1 MLIRAASLYKRSFTG
16 LSPQSWLLSLIMLIN
31 RSGTMVVP
39 FMTLYLTGKD
49 MQRSLSEAGAVM
61 GLFGLGAMVGA
72 YFGGKLS
79 DKGGFF
85 KVQLFT
91 LVAGGIMFMILGQIR
106 SFPLICLF
114 TFLLSTVN
122 EAFRPA
128 NSSAVAYYSTEA
140 NRTRSYSL
148 NRLAINLGWAVGASI
163 GGIIATYNYSL
174 LFWIDGA
181 TNLLA
186 AGLLLVFLRPKTNA
200 VPRESIEQP
209 TLGGSAYKDK
219 TYLSFILLSTV
230 FAMAFF
236 QLFTTVPKYFRD
248 NLKLSEAYIGYIMA
262 FNGLIIVLFEMVLV
276 FVLERRDR
284 ILIYISTG
292 VVLCGLAYL
301 SLLLPLKAQA
311 ATFVMILLMTAGEI
325 IAMPF
330 MNSYW
335 TRRSSSNNRGQYAAL
350 YTIAWGAGQ
359 TLGPFLCAMLADR
372 QGFPIMFFVLGL
384 TLFAAAIGYSR
395 LSMQKT
401 PPLPEKK
408 ATEL

>member
-16 LSPQSWLLSLIMLIN
+16 LSPQSWLLALIMLIN

-49 MQRSLSEAGAVM
+49 MQRSLSEAGLVM
-61 GLFGLGAMVGA
+61 GLFGLGSMIGA

-85 KVQLFT
+85 RVQLVT
-91 LVAGGIMFMILGQIR
+91 LLAGGVMFMILGQIR

-128 NSSAVAYYSTEA
+128 NSSAVAFYSNSA

-148 NRLAINLGWAVGASI
+148 NRLAINLGWAVGASV
-163 GGIIATYNYSL
+163 GGIIASFNYSL

-186 AGLLLVFLRPKTNA
+186 AVLLLIFLRPGKRITANEK
-200 VPRESIEQP
+200 PEDSGS
-209 TLGGSAYKDK
+209 GGSAYKDK
-219 TYLSFILLSTV
+219 AYLSFIVLSTV

-248 NLKLSEAYIGYIMA
+248 NLHLSEQYIGYIMA
-262 FNGLIIVLFEMVLV
+262 FNGLIIVVFEMVLV
-276 FVLERRDR
+276 YLLERRDR
-284 ILIYISTG
+284 LLLYISAG
-292 VVLCGLAYL
+292 VVLCGLGYL
-301 SLLLPLKAQA
+301 SLILPLPAKWG
-311 ATFVMILLMTAGEI
+311 TTLMIVLMTAGEI

-330 MNSYW
+330 MSAYW
-335 TRRSSSNNRGQYAAL
+335 TRRASVNNRGQYAAL
-350 YTIAWGAGQ
+350 YTISWGAGQ
-359 TLGPFLCAMLADR
+359 TLGPFLCAMLADAY
-372 QGFPIMFFVLGL
+372 GFTLMCLLVGL
-384 TLFAAAIGYSR
+384 ALFAAAFGYSR
-395 LSMQKT
+395 LGGGQITVSAEKT
-401 PPLPEKK
+401 GQ
-408 ATEL
+408 

>member
-16 LSPQSWLLSLIMLIN
+16 LSPQSWLLALIMLIN

-49 MQRSLSEAGAVM
+49 MQRSLSEAGLVM
-61 GLFGLGAMVGA
+61 GLFGLGSMIGA

-85 KVQLFT
+85 RVQLVT
-91 LVAGGIMFMILGQIR
+91 LLAGGVMFMILGQIR

-128 NSSAVAYYSTEA
+128 NSSAVAFYSNSA

-148 NRLAINLGWAVGASI
+148 NRLAINLGWAVGASV
-163 GGIIATYNYSL
+163 GGIIASFNYSL

-186 AGLLLVFLRPKTNA
+186 AVLLLIFLRPGKRITANEK
-200 VPRESIEQP
+200 PEDSGS
-209 TLGGSAYKDK
+209 GGSAYKDK
-219 TYLSFILLSTV
+219 AYLSFIVLSTV

-248 NLKLSEAYIGYIMA
+248 NLHLSEQYIGYIMA
-262 FNGLIIVLFEMVLV
+262 FNGLIIVVFEMVLV
-276 FVLERRDR
+276 YLLERRDR
-284 ILIYISTG
+284 LLLYISAG
-292 VVLCGLAYL
+292 VVLCGLGYL
-301 SLLLPLKAQA
+301 SLILPLPAKWG
-311 ATFVMILLMTAGEI
+311 TTLMIVLMTAGEI

-330 MNSYW
+330 MSAYW
-335 TRRSSSNNRGQYAAL
+335 TRRASVNNRGQYAAL
-350 YTIAWGAGQ
+350 YTISWGAGQ
-359 TLGPFLCAMLADR
+359 TLGPFLCAMLADAY
-372 QGFPIMFFVLGL
+372 GFTLMFLLVGL
-384 TLFAAAIGYSR
+384 ALFAAAFGYSR
-395 LSMQKT
+395 LGGGKITVSAEKT
-401 PPLPEKK
+401 GQ
-408 ATEL
+408 

>member
-16 LSPQSWLLSLIMLIN
+16 LSPQSWLLALIMLIN

-49 MQRSLSEAGAVM
+49 MQRSLSEAGLVM
-61 GLFGLGAMVGA
+61 GLFGLGSMIGA
-72 YFGGKLS
+72 SFGGKLS

-85 KVQLFT
+85 RVQLVT
-91 LVAGGIMFMILGQIR
+91 LLAGGVMFMILGQIR

-128 NSSAVAYYSTEA
+128 NSSAVAFYSNSA

-148 NRLAINLGWAVGASI
+148 NRLAINLGWAVGASV
-163 GGIIATYNYSL
+163 GGIIASFNYSL

-186 AGLLLVFLRPKTNA
+186 AVLLLIFLRPGKRITANEK
-200 VPRESIEQP
+200 PEDSGS
-209 TLGGSAYKDK
+209 GGSAYKDK
-219 TYLSFILLSTV
+219 AYLSFIVLSTV

-248 NLKLSEAYIGYIMA
+248 NLHLSEQYIGYIMA
-262 FNGLIIVLFEMVLV
+262 FNGLIIVVFEMVLV
-276 FVLERRDR
+276 YLLERRDR
-284 ILIYISTG
+284 LLLYISAG
-292 VVLCGLAYL
+292 VVLCGLGYL
-301 SLLLPLKAQA
+301 SLILPLPAKWG
-311 ATFVMILLMTAGEI
+311 TTLMIVLMTAGEI

-330 MNSYW
+330 MSAYW
-335 TRRSSSNNRGQYAAL
+335 TRRASVNNRGQYAAL
-350 YTIAWGAGQ
+350 YTISWGAGQ
-359 TLGPFLCAMLADR
+359 TLGPFLCAMLADAY
-372 QGFPIMFFVLGL
+372 GFTLMFLLVGL
-384 TLFAAAIGYSR
+384 ALFAAAFGYSR
-395 LSMQKT
+395 LGGGKITVSAEKT
-401 PPLPEKK
+401 GQ
-408 ATEL
+408 

>member
-1 MLIRAASLYKRSFTG
+1 MLIRTASLYRRSFTG

-49 MQRSLSEAGAVM
+49 MHRTLSEAGFVM

-85 KVQLFT
+85 KVQLVT

-128 NSSAVAYYSTEA
+128 NSSAVAFYSNSA

-148 NRLAINLGWAVGASI
+148 NRLAINLGWAVGASV
-163 GGIIATYNYSL
+163 GGIIASFNYSL

-186 AGLLLVFLRPKTNA
+186 AVLLLVFLRPAKRMPANET
-200 VPRESIEQP
+200 PEEQGC
-209 TLGGSAYKDK
+209 GGSAYKDK
-219 TYLSFILLSTV
+219 AYLSFIVLSTV

-248 NLKLSEAYIGYIMA
+248 NLQLSEQYIGYIMA

-276 FVLERRDR
+276 YLLERRDR
-284 ILIYISTG
+284 LLLYISAG
-292 VVLCGLAYL
+292 VVLCGLGYL
-301 SLLLPLKAQA
+301 SLILPLPAKWG
-311 ATFVMILLMTAGEI
+311 TILMIVLMTAGEI
-325 IAMPF
+325 LAMPF
-330 MNSYW
+330 MSAYW
-335 TRRSSSNNRGQYAAL
+335 TRRASVNNRGQYAAL
-350 YTIAWGAGQ
+350 YTISWGAGQ
-359 TLGPFLCAMLADR
+359 TLGPFLCAMLADAY
-372 QGFPIMFFVLGL
+372 GFTLMFLVVGL
-384 TLFAAAIGYSR
+384 ALFASAFGYSR
-395 LSMQKT
+395 LGGGKNEVAAEKT
-401 PPLPEKK
+401 G
-408 ATEL
+408 A

>member
-49 MQRSLSEAGAVM
+49 MQRSLSEAGLVM
-61 GLFGLGAMVGA
+61 GLFGLGSMIGA

-85 KVQLFT
+85 RVQLVT
-91 LVAGGIMFMILGQIR
+91 LLAGGVMFMILGQIR

-128 NSSAVAYYSTEA
+128 NSSAVAFYSNSA

-148 NRLAINLGWAVGASI
+148 NRLAINLGWAVGASV
-163 GGIIATYNYSL
+163 GGIIASFNYSL

-186 AGLLLVFLRPKTNA
+186 AVLLLIFLRPGKRITANEK
-200 VPRESIEQP
+200 PEDSGS
-209 TLGGSAYKDK
+209 GGSAYKDK
-219 TYLSFILLSTV
+219 AYLSFIVLSTV

-248 NLKLSEAYIGYIMA
+248 NLHLSEQYIGYIMA
-262 FNGLIIVLFEMVLV
+262 FNGLIIVVFEMVLV
-276 FVLERRDR
+276 YLLERRDR
-284 ILIYISTG
+284 LLLYISAG
-292 VVLCGLAYL
+292 VVLCGLGYL
-301 SLLLPLKAQA
+301 SLILPLPAKWG
-311 ATFVMILLMTAGEI
+311 TTLMIVLMTAGEI

-330 MNSYW
+330 MSAYW
-335 TRRSSSNNRGQYAAL
+335 TRRASVNNRGQYAAL
-350 YTIAWGAGQ
+350 YTISWGAGQ
-359 TLGPFLCAMLADR
+359 TLGPFLCAMLADAY
-372 QGFPIMFFVLGL
+372 GFTLMFLLVGL
-384 TLFAAAIGYSR
+384 ALFAAAFGYSR
-395 LSMQKT
+395 LGGGKITVSAEKT
-401 PPLPEKK
+401 GQ
-408 ATEL
+408 

>member
-16 LSPQSWLLSLIMLIN
+16 LSPQSWLLALIMLIN

-49 MQRSLSEAGAVM
+49 MQRSLSEAGLVM
-61 GLFGLGAMVGA
+61 GLFGLGSMIGA

-79 DKGGFF
+79 DKVGFF
-85 KVQLFT
+85 RVQLVT
-91 LVAGGIMFMILGQIR
+91 LLAGGIMFMILGQIR

-128 NSSAVAYYSTEA
+128 NSSAVAFYSNSA

-148 NRLAINLGWAVGASI
+148 NRLAINLGWAVGASV
-163 GGIIATYNYSL
+163 GGIIASFNYSL

-186 AGLLLVFLRPKTNA
+186 AVLLLIFLRPGKRITANEK
-200 VPRESIEQP
+200 PEDSGS
-209 TLGGSAYKDK
+209 GGSAYKDK
-219 TYLSFILLSTV
+219 AYLSFIVLSTV

-248 NLKLSEAYIGYIMA
+248 NLHLSEQYIGYIMA
-262 FNGLIIVLFEMVLV
+262 FNGLIIVVFEMVLV
-276 FVLERRDR
+276 YLLERRDR
-284 ILIYISTG
+284 LLLYISAG
-292 VVLCGLAYL
+292 VVLCGLGYL
-301 SLLLPLKAQA
+301 SLILPLPAKWG
-311 ATFVMILLMTAGEI
+311 TTLMIVLMTAGEI

-330 MNSYW
+330 MSAYW
-335 TRRSSSNNRGQYAAL
+335 TRRASVNNRGQYAAL
-350 YTIAWGAGQ
+350 YTISWGAGQ
-359 TLGPFLCAMLADR
+359 TLGPFLCAMLADAY
-372 QGFPIMFFVLGL
+372 GFTLMFLLVGL
-384 TLFAAAIGYSR
+384 ALFAAAFGYSR
-395 LSMQKT
+395 LGGGKITVSAEKT
-401 PPLPEKK
+401 GQ
-408 ATEL
+408 